1 MIVLFVHIRLF
12 TYSIF
17 IRNHRIGEADTGK
30 LNALQKKE
38 GHLHCWKHIDI
49 SIMPFFDNSPKTM
62 RARSSIQ
69 KLLRSPMSKKS
80 ILDVD
85 VENKVTP
92 PLVRAVVES
101 PFQNIPRKSRAVEE
115 SPFQNLPRTPML
127 FEAYRSTSSEKTDE
141 SMIRTMSVTVCPFDG
156 IKKQSPRQESRKL
169 TIWEKGALFGK
180 FILFDLGRA
189 EHNDKDGTRR
199 LNTLIVSLR

>member
-1 MIVLFVHIRLF
+1 M
-12 TYSIF
+12 
-17 IRNHRIGEADTGK
+17 G
-30 LNALQKKE
+30 
-38 GHLHCWKHIDI
+38 
-49 SIMPFFDNSPKTM
+49 
-62 RARSSIQ
+62 
-69 KLLRSPMSKKS
+69 KKS
-80 ILDVD
+80 IVDVD

-92 PLVRAVVES
+92 PLVRAVVDS

-180 FILFDLGRA
+180 FILFDLGRGRIKVGPG
-189 EHNDKDGTRR
+189 D
-199 LNTLIVSLR
+199 LIRQYIDSKLISLESMYCLVPPLYYVVLCSHDIL